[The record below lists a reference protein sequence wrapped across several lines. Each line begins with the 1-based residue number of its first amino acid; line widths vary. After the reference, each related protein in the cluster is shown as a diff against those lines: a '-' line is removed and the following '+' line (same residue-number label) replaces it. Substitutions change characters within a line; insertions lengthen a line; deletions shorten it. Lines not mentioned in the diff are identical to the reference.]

1 MQVKSSQSGNKF
13 VLKIS
18 GHITTIGDVGEI
30 KNHLINIDANEV
42 EFIIGDAFVIPSALI
57 GLLLKLVQANHKTV
71 TIKAKDELM
80 ELLKELNLQT
90 VFNLKKIG

>member
-1 MQVKSSQSGNKF
+1 MNV
-13 VLKIS
+13 
-18 GHITTIGDVGEI
+18 
-30 KNHLINIDANEV
+30 DANEV